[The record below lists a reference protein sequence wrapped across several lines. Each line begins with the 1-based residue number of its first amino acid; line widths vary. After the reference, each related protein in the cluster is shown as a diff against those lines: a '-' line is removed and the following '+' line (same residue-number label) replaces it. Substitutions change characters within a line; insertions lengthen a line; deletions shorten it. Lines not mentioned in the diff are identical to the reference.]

1 MIGALC
7 AAAAVLLLGSG
18 VAKLRRPAPATRL
31 LALLVGLPNP
41 LVGRLIGALEVGVGA
56 AVLLSGGRAACAALA
71 ACYLT
76 FALVAVLLTTGSRPA
91 PCGCFGESD
100 TPTRPL
106 HVVVAALACAAA
118 VAGVVSPV
126 GALGGFA
133 GQPTLVMVVGL
144 GQVAVLAG
152 LVYLSMTVLPDVLAA
167 RERLVAGS

>member
-18 VAKLRRPAPATRL
+18 LAKVRRPAPAARL
-31 LALLVGLPNP
+31 LAVLVGLPKP
-41 LVGRLIGALEVGVGA
+41 LVVRLIGALEMAIGA

-71 ACYLT
+71 ASYLT
-76 FALVAVLLTTGSRPA
+76 FALVAARLTTGPRPA

-106 HVVVAALACAAA
+106 QVVVDALACAAA
-118 VAGVVSPV
+118 VAGTVSPV

-133 GQPTLVMVVGL
+133 GQPTLVLFVGL

-152 LVYLSMTVLPDVLAA
+152 LAYVSMTVLPDVLAA
-167 RERLVAGS
+167 RERLVARS

>member
-31 LALLVGLPNP
+31 LAVLVGLPNR
-41 LVGRLIGALEVGVGA
+41 LLARLIGALEVGTAA
-56 AVLLSGGRAACAALA
+56 AVLLSGGRVACAALA

-76 FALVAVLLTTGSRPA
+76 FTVVAVRLTSGPQPA

-106 HVVVAALACAAA
+106 HVAVDALACAAA
-118 VAGVVSPV
+118 VAGVVSPA

-133 GQPTLVMVVGL
+133 GQPTLVAVVGL

-152 LVYLSMTVLPDVLAA
+152 LAYVSMTVLPDVLAA
-167 RERLVAGS
+167 RERLVARS